1 MFLKNLTTVCDKLF
15 KKTKEIL
22 RELGDFMNQETRIE
36 DFETILNLFTSKGI
50 DKNLAKSI
58 LVKLWF
64 LFKLDEIPIT
74 NDNQEVTLQELYNY
88 CDEPWVELIHEL
100 EYFKTSG
107 IKLYS
112 NDILKVK
119 EYFTNRF
126 NRFPMSY
133 IRGRQ
138 LLRDEGF
145 FVTPDWIDYSI
156 TNQVKNNLTKW
167 DKFSVIDFSA
177 GLGDF
182 LKPFLKYDKAR
193 NYAIELDPHTYEVMI
208 FDFLVNPSVS
218 VYQKCK
224 LLLTVKQ
231 GDSLFGYQRNKLDE
245 LIKEP
250 KNKELMLSYLNV
262 RLSILDIES
271 KNIVKKVKECFKLR
285 KEISA
290 IKSNYSNF
298 NWFID
303 FPELFLDPCGDE
315 LKNPGVDYVIG
326 NPPWIGYSKINT
338 KIYNEILN
346 IEEFSDLIQGKFNF
360 YLPFAILAF
369 NLTKKIGGLV
379 LPQSI
384 LTESYSQ
391 KFREYIF
398 QTKTIFGIKLYG
410 AKGFHKV
417 INEFCTIVWNK
428 EEKSEVID
436 LAYFKSNNK
445 LKIHYKAIEAP
456 FYRLPLFP
464 TFRIFEIIDIK
475 RNFKKIGD
483 YINIRRGLTL
493 TRKYQKK
500 YNETEVDES
509 DKFCKKII
517 RNSVFTE
524 KIKKGVFNFQVF
536 YSSDRFIYDKE
547 LLGAPGTESLFERS
561 KIIRRNRGRKWF
573 IGLDL
578 QDNLYV
584 NDIFDI
590 IYQKTEEV
598 SLKVIFGYLCSSFVQ
613 MLTEGYLQRDITSNI
628 VRELPFPNFN
638 SNDMKRIEKFVDNWI
653 RSEKNLDDFKS
664 LRENI
669 DTLLSEICD
678 FSIDMIGYLK
688 LEVKINWKA
697 L

>member
-1 MFLKNLTTVCDKLF
+1 
-15 KKTKEIL
+15 
-22 RELGDFMNQETRIE
+22 MNQESQIE
-36 DFETILNLFTSKGI
+36 DFETALNLFTSKGI

-58 LVKLWF
+58 LIKLWF
-64 LFKLDEIPIT
+64 LFKSDEISIT
-74 NDNQEVTLQELYNY
+74 NDNQKITLQELYNH
-88 CDEPWVELIHEL
+88 CNEPWVVLIHEL
-100 EYFKTSG
+100 EYFKTSR
-107 IKLYS
+107 IKLHS
-112 NDILKVK
+112 KDILKIK

-126 NRFPMSY
+126 SRFPMFY
-133 IRGRQ
+133 IRGHQR
-138 LLRDEGF
+138 LKNEGF
-145 FVTPDWIDYSI
+145 FVTPNWIDFSI
-156 TNQVKNNLTKW
+156 TKQVKSNLTKLV
-167 DKFSVIDFSA
+167 KFSVIDFTA

-182 LKPFLKYDKAR
+182 LKPFLKYDNSR
-193 NYAIELDPHTYEVMI
+193 NYAIELDPHTYEAMI

-218 VYQKCK
+218 SYQKCK
-224 LLLTVKQ
+224 LILTVKQ
-231 GDSLFGYQRNKLDE
+231 GDSLLGYQKNKLDE

-250 KNKELMLSYLNV
+250 KNKKLVLNYLNT
-262 RLSILDIES
+262 RLSILDTES
-271 KNIVKKVKECFKLR
+271 NNIVKQVKECLRLR

-290 IKSNYSNF
+290 INSDYSNF

-303 FPELFLDPCGDE
+303 YPELFLDPYGDE

-326 NPPWIGYSKINT
+326 NPPWIGYSKIDT

-346 IEEFSDLIQGKFNF
+346 MEEFSDLIQGKFNF

-384 LTESYSQ
+384 LTESYAQ

-398 QTKTIFGIKLYG
+398 QTKAICGIKLYG
-410 AKGFHKV
+410 AKGFHRV

-428 EEKSEVID
+428 EKKSEVID
-436 LAYFKSNNK
+436 LMYFKNNIK
-445 LKIHYKAIEAP
+445 SKIQFKAIEAP
-456 FYRLPLFP
+456 FYRLPLIP

-483 YINIRRGLTL
+483 YIFIRRGLTL

-500 YNETEVDES
+500 YHDTEVDES
-509 DKFCKKII
+509 DKRCKKII
-517 RNSVFTE
+517 KNSVFTE

-536 YSSDRFIYDKE
+536 YSGDRFIYDKE
-547 LLGAPGTESLFERS
+547 LLGAPGTENLFERP

-578 QDNLYV
+578 LDNLYV

-590 IYQKTEEV
+590 IYQKKEDV
-598 SLKVIFGYLCSSFVQ
+598 SLKVVFGYLCSSFVQ

-653 RSEKNLDDFKS
+653 ISEKNLNDFKS

-678 FSIDMIGYLK
+678 FSVDMIGYLK
-688 LEVKINWKA
+688 HEVKINWKE